1 MVSSRNT
8 NSRLKHGTN
17 AAYAV
22 LGSLGHIAAE
32 DTYKEVTPE
41 TVRQVR
47 EYIKRQA
54 GISKKGENS

>member
-22 LGSLGHIAAE
+22 LDSLGHIAAE
-32 DTYKEVTPE
+32 DTYKEFTPE

-54 GISKKGENS
+54 GSFL